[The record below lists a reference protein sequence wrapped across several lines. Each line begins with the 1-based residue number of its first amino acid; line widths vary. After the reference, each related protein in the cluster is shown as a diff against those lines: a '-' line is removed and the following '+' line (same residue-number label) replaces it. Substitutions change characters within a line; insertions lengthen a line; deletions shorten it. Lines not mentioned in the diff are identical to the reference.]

1 MVCGFFF
8 FLVTGSHLL
17 SGWGNVNSSAVV
29 SESLGRLYNAE
40 GTGLRVLRCTVR
52 RGEREREKE
61 KERER
66 ERKKERKREREREMV
81 ASVQGLPDGGSLGSN
96 SSATRKK
103 TMPLIFSQRSTGFLL
118 GFTGFFFVHG
128 MWPFV
133 ISSNERRRRIVA
145 SRAT

>member
-1 MVCGFFF
+1 MSLTFYQVLSRYGRVLPGWTVVVVVVGPLEGFDCGVWVFL

-66 ERKKERKREREREMV
+66 EREKERKKERERERN
-81 ASVQGLPDGGSLGSN
+81 GGV
-96 SSATRKK
+96 
-103 TMPLIFSQRSTGFLL
+103 RSRT
-118 GFTGFFFVHG
+118 
-128 MWPFV
+128 P
-133 ISSNERRRRIVA
+133 RRREPRVQFLGH
-145 SRAT
+145 T